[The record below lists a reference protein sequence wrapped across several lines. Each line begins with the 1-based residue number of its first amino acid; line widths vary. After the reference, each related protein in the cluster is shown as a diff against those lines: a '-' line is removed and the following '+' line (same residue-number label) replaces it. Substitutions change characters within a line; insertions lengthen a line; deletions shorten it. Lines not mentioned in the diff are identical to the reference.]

1 MMDKR
6 LQSTISNQEQ
16 FAKIEQPNVKRS
28 TFDRSSGY
36 KTTLDAGKLIP
47 VFLDEALPGDTFD
60 VKATMFGR
68 LNTALVPIMDNI
80 KFDIHFFSVPLRL
93 VWNNFPKFMGEQEDP
108 GDSIDYLIPT
118 LDTSSAATFDSDTIF
133 DYFGLPTKVPEIE
146 DVSALPLRCYNLIY
160 NSWYRD
166 QNLQNSVTVNKGD
179 GPDPLTDYSILDRGK
194 RKDYFTSC
202 LPFAQKGDAVSI
214 PLGTTAP
221 VQSTDTDVLVWTAA
235 DGGPRTLIIDPS
247 NDAIEALGYTGGSVQ
262 GLRFYNQNTGLEADL
277 STATAATI
285 NALREAFTTQRFLER
300 DLRSGTRYI
309 ELIKGHFN
317 VDSPDAR
324 LQRPEFLGGGS
335 VDVNLTPIAQTSN
348 DGTNGDVG
356 DLGAVGTFSVNQN
369 GFVKS
374 FTEHE
379 YIIGLVSIRAD
390 LTYQQGLHRMWSRQ
404 TRYDFYWPSFAHL
417 GEQAVLNKELY
428 AEGAGNDDNAAFGYQ
443 ERYAEYRYKPSQI
456 TGRFRSNHTTSLDVW
471 HLAQDFA
478 SLPALNASFIVEN
491 PPIDRVIA
499 VPSEPQFKLDCFFNN
514 KTTRPMP
521 VYSTPSLLE
530 L

>member
-1 MMDKR
+1 MQDKR

-16 FAKIEQPNVKRS
+16 FAKIEAPNVKRS
-28 TFDRSSGY
+28 TFDRSNGY

-47 VFLDEALPGDTFD
+47 CFIDEALPGDTYD

-68 LNTALVPIMDNI
+68 LNTALVPLMDNI
-80 KFDIHFFSVPLRL
+80 KFDLHFFSVPLRL
-93 VWNNFPKFMGEQEDP
+93 VWDNFEKFMGEQANP

-118 LDTSSAATFDSDTIF
+118 LDTTGVPFPEDSVF
-133 DYFGLPTKVPEIE
+133 DYFGLPTKINDVP
-146 DVSALPLRCYNLIY
+146 DVNVLPLRAMNLIW
-160 NSWYRD
+160 NTWYRD
-166 QNLQNSVTVNKGD
+166 QNLQDSIIVNKD
-179 GPDPLTDYSILDRGK
+179 NGPDALSDYDILDRGK

-221 VQSTDTDVLVWTAA
+221 VVSTGQGINVTNTSAPTTPYNLVLETTTGKLV
-235 DGGPRTLIIDPS
+235 G
-247 NDAIEALGYTGGSVQ
+247 NGYAGATEGMLWSGST
-262 GLRFYNQNTGLEADL
+262 TGLETDL

-285 NALREAFTTQRFLER
+285 NALRVAFTTQRYLEKDAR
-300 DLRSGTRYI
+300 GGTRYI
-309 ELIKGHFN
+309 ELIKSHFN

-335 VDVNLTPIAQTSN
+335 SDINLTPVAQTSN
-348 DGTNGDVG
+348 DGANGNVG
-356 DLGAVGTFSVNQN
+356 DLGAVGTFTVNQN

-379 YIIGLVSIRAD
+379 YILGFVSVRAD
-390 LTYQQGLHRMWSRQ
+390 LSYQQGLHKMWSRQ
-404 TRYDFYWPSFAHL
+404 TRFDFYWPSFAHL
-417 GEQAVLNKELY
+417 GEQSVLNKEIY
-428 AEGAGNDDNAAFGYQ
+428 CQGTSADEDVFGYQ
-443 ERYAEYRYKPSQI
+443 ERFAEYKFRPSQI
-456 TGRFRSNHTTSLDVW
+456 TGQFRSNHSSSLDLW

-491 PPIDRVIA
+491 PPIDRAIA
-499 VPSEPQFKLDCFFNN
+499 TPSEPQFKLDCFFKNL
-514 KTTRPMP
+514 TTRPMP
-521 VYSTPSLLE
+521 IYSTPSLME

>member
-1 MMDKR
+1 MKDKR

-16 FAKIEQPNVKRS
+16 FAKIEAPNVKRT

-47 VFLDEALPGDTFD
+47 VFVDEALPGDTFD

-80 KFDIHFFSVPLRL
+80 KFDIHFFSCPIRL
-93 VWNNFPKFMGEQEDP
+93 VWDNFQKFMGEQTDP

-118 LDTSSAATFDSDTIF
+118 LNTTGVPFPEDSIF
-133 DYFGLPTKVPEIE
+133 DYFGLPTKINDVP
-146 DVSALPLRCYNLIY
+146 DVNALPLRAMNLIY
-160 NSWYRD
+160 NEWYRD
-166 QNLQNSVTVNKGD
+166 QNLQDSVTVNKGD
-179 GPDPLTDYSILDRGK
+179 GPDALSDYSILDRGK

-214 PLGTTAP
+214 PLGASAP
-221 VQSTDTDVLVWTAA
+221 VVSDGTYPNFQSDLGFGTRDALVYNGFTSVDVSGAA
-235 DGGPRTLIIDPS
+235 VVGGNHKI
-247 NDAIEALGYTGGSVQ
+247 
-262 GLRFYNQNTGLEADL
+262 RFGTNTGLEADL

-285 NALREAFTTQRFLER
+285 NALRLAFTTQRYLEKDAR
-300 DLRSGTRYI
+300 GGTRYI
-309 ELIKGHFN
+309 ELIKSHFN
-317 VDSPDAR
+317 VDSKDAR

-335 VDVNLTPIAQTSN
+335 VDVNLTPVAQTSN
-348 DGTNGDVG
+348 DGTNGSVG
-356 DLGAVGTFSVNQN
+356 DLTAVGTFTVNEN

-379 YIIGLVSIRAD
+379 YILGFVSVRAD

-417 GEQAVLNKELY
+417 GEQSVLNKEIY
-428 AEGAGNDDNAAFGYQ
+428 CQGTSADEDVFGYQ
-443 ERYAEYRYKPSQI
+443 ERYSEYKFKPSQI
-456 TGRFRSNHTTSLDVW
+456 TGAFRSNHSASLDIW

-478 SLPALNASFIVEN
+478 SLPVLNSSFIVEN
-491 PPIDRVIA
+491 PPIDRTIA
-499 VPSEPQFKLDCFFNN
+499 TPSEPQFKLDCYFKN

-521 VYSTPSLLE
+521 LYSTPSLME